1 MSLLL
6 LLFFYLLDSLRF
18 FVKKFSS
25 LQCLLASI
33 SYLDLTNCWHS
44 NLTTMKIAIIIDSLF
59 LEERLNVNFIS
70 LIELAE
76 MKQINQK
83 KKKKVVF

>member
-1 MSLLL
+1 
-6 LLFFYLLDSLRF
+6 
-18 FVKKFSS
+18 
-25 LQCLLASI
+25 
-33 SYLDLTNCWHS
+33 
-44 NLTTMKIAIIIDSLF
+44 MKIAIIIDSLF

-83 KKKKVVF
+83 KKKVVF